1 MKFKRKWIRLCRN
14 DVGWTITD
22 WHTRSLLLFKSTCIY
37 VVPKIHFP
45 FVELSGFKLDWFVAS
60 NCKHFTS
67 LYGQVQLI
75 RYFSRAKSVYFSHFT
90 GLYFSGVV
98 SVVQQ
103 LSAVTS
109 LPWQPLSAH
118 SRRQGARKSPTDIL
132 SSAQFLVEIKYKI
145 CQQGGLIKTTTLSQ
159 KANYI
164 GPNYSHVKMKFVPV
178 LTGKEFIINW
188 KRGLC
193 MYWNIYVWLN
203 CPTNDKRIIWSQHLG
218 V

>member
-1 MKFKRKWIRLCRN
+1 MTAFSTKRTPLIKFKRKWIRLCQN

-22 WHTRSLLLFKSTCIY
+22 RHTRSLLLFKSTCIY
-37 VVPKIHFP
+37 VFHMIHFP
-45 FVELSGFKLDWFVAS
+45 FIELSGFKLDWFVAS

-67 LYGQVQLI
+67 LFDQVQPI
-75 RYFSRAKSVYFSHFT
+75 RYFSRAKSLYFSHFT

-132 SSAQFLVEIKYKI
+132 SSPLFLADLRSKI
-145 CQQGGLIKTTTLSQ
+145 CQQGDLTNTTILSQ
-159 KANYI
+159 ERYFQGSKLQPYKNEI
-164 GPNYSHVKMKFVPV
+164 CPCF
-178 LTGKEFIINW
+178 NW
-188 KRGLC
+188 WRIHHNRMMRLC
-193 MYWNIYVWLN
+193 TYWKIYLFM
-203 CPTNDKRIIWSQHLG
+203 Q
-218 V
+218 

>member
-1 MKFKRKWIRLCRN
+1 MLAEH
-14 DVGWTITD
+14 WTITN
-22 WHTRSLLLFKSTCIY
+22 WHTQSLLLFKSTCIY
-37 VVPKIHFP
+37 VVHMIHFP
-45 FVELSGFKLDWFVAS
+45 FIELSGFKLYWFVAS
-60 NCKHFTS
+60 NCMHFTS
-67 LYGQVQLI
+67 WFGQVQLI
-75 RYFSRAKSVYFSHFT
+75 RYSSRAKSVYFSHFT

-132 SSAQFLVEIKYKI
+132 SSPLFLADLRSKI

-159 KANYI
+159 KAYNI

-178 LTGKEFIINW
+178 LTGGEFIITEWWDYACTEGLIYFCINW
-188 KRGLC
+188 AVSL
-193 MYWNIYVWLN
+193 
-203 CPTNDKRIIWSQHLG
+203 WSQPSFLKIC
-218 V
+218 